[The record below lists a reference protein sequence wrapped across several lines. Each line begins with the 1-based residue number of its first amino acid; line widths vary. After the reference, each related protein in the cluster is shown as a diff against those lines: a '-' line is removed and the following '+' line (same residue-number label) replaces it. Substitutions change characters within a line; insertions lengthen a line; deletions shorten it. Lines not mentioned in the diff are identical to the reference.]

1 MESTNTKPNNSRK
14 VKYTTEKAAISLI
27 LAMESAIKNM
37 TSEIQRPVDQE
48 LTGSARKAEL
58 QAIKDTAL
66 ACKELIIERQKLEEL
81 VSSLG
86 ENGEISKEIDYR
98 GGFAEK
104 FVRK

>member
-1 MESTNTKPNNSRK
+1 MSKKKFTTLEASKRLMNSMAIAIDNMIEE
-14 VKYTTEKAAISLI
+14 VKK
-27 LAMESAIKNM
+27 
-37 TSEIQRPVDQE
+37 PVDQE
-48 LTGSARKAEL
+48 ITGSARKAEL

-86 ENGEISKEIDYR
+86 DNGEISKEIDYR

-104 FVRK
+104 FVKK

>member
-1 MESTNTKPNNSRK
+1 MESVNSKSNNSRK
-14 VKYTTEKAAISLI
+14 IKYTTEKASISLI
-27 LAMESAIKNM
+27 EAMESAIRNM
-37 TSEIQRPVDQE
+37 TLEIQKPVDQD

>member
-1 MESTNTKPNNSRK
+1 MARSKS
-14 VKYTTEKAAISLI
+14 KYDNIATAKNLRSSMQIAVHNMIE
-27 LAMESAIKNM
+27 EIKK
-37 TSEIQRPVDQE
+37 PVDNE
-48 LTGSARKAEL
+48 LSGSQRKAEL

-86 ENGEISKEIDYR
+86 DNGEISKEIDYR

-104 FVRK
+104 FVKK